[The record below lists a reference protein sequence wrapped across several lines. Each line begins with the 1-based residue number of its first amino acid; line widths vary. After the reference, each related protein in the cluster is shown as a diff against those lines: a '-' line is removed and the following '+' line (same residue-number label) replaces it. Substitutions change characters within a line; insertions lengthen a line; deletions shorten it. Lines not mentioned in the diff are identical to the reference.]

1 MDTGSI
7 RTGLVLGH
15 CHKLDD
21 ELNPGK
27 DGVRSREKE
36 KDGYPIP
43 GYANPGYEG
52 AVAQTGVARDCDY
65 CLEKQPFPG

>member
-1 MDTGSI
+1 MGIGSI
-7 RTGLVLGH
+7 RTGRVRGR
-15 CHKLDD
+15 CRKLDD
-21 ELNPGK
+21 DLIPGK